1 MKEAIEKIAAED
13 GRFNPKALFF
23 VHNGLGK
30 VIEEFKN
37 AGGEAEDSQNHIS
50 GQDLARGLA
59 QLAAQK
65 WGRLA
70 RVVLTHWGVN
80 KTRDLGE
87 IVFLMIKNEW
97 MTAQET
103 DTIEDLRNHKSM
115 TSTLVQS
122 GPVQIF
128 RSMAGEIFCFLP
140 LFFCMHWVFLFI
152 KLFCPGYQNLYQ
164 FQSRQLQLD

>member
-1 MKEAIEKIAAED
+1 MREEIEKIAVDD
-13 GRFNPKALFF
+13 GRFDPKALFF
-23 VHNGLGK
+23 VHDGLGK
-30 VIEEFKN
+30 VIREFKD
-37 AGGEAEDSQNHIS
+37 AADEADAEDSLHHIS

-59 QLAAQK
+59 KLAAQK

-103 DTIEDLRNHKSM
+103 DSIDDFDNVYDFE
-115 TSTLVQS
+115 
-122 GPVQIF
+122 
-128 RSMAGEIFCFLP
+128 EIFEKQFK
-140 LFFCMHWVFLFI
+140 F
-152 KLFCPGYQNLYQ
+152 NLN
-164 FQSRQLQLD
+164 

>member
-1 MKEAIEKIAAED
+1 MKEAIEKIAIED
-13 GRFNPKALFF
+13 GRFSPKALFF

-30 VIEEFKN
+30 VIEEFKEAN
-37 AGGEAEDSQNHIS
+37 AETEDSLHHIS

-59 QLAAQK
+59 QLATQK

-87 IVFLMIKNEW
+87 IVFLMIKNQW

-103 DTIEDLRNHKSM
+103 DSIEDFDN
-115 TSTLVQS
+115 VYD
-122 GPVQIF
+122 F
-128 RSMAGEIFCFLP
+128 EEIFE
-140 LFFCMHWVFLFI
+140 
-152 KLFCPGYQNLYQ
+152 KQ
-164 FQSRQLQLD
+164 FKFN

>member
-1 MKEAIEKIAAED
+1 MREEIEKIAVDD

-23 VHNGLGK
+23 VHDGLGK
-30 VIEEFKN
+30 VIREIKD
-37 AGGEAEDSQNHIS
+37 AAAEAEDSSHHIS

-59 QLAAQK
+59 KLASQR

-103 DTIEDLRNHKSM
+103 DSIDDFDNVYDFE
-115 TSTLVQS
+115 
-122 GPVQIF
+122 
-128 RSMAGEIFCFLP
+128 E
-140 LFFCMHWVFLFI
+140 VFEKQF
-152 KLFCPGYQNLYQ
+152 KFNLN
-164 FQSRQLQLD
+164 

>member
-1 MKEAIEKIAAED
+1 MREAIEKIAADD

-30 VIEEFKN
+30 VIEEYKD
-37 AGGEAEDSQNHIS
+37 AEVEADAEDSTHHIS

-59 QLAAQK
+59 QIAAQR

-70 RVVLTHWGVN
+70 RVVLAHWGVN

-87 IVFLMIKNEW
+87 IVYLMIKNEW

-103 DTIEDLRNHKSM
+103 DTVEDFDN
-115 TSTLVQS
+115 VYD
-122 GPVQIF
+122 F
-128 RSMAGEIFCFLP
+128 EE
-140 LFFCMHWVFLFI
+140 VFE
-152 KLFCPGYQNLYQ
+152 KQ
-164 FQSRQLQLD
+164 FKFN

>member
-1 MKEAIEKIAAED
+1 MREEIEKIAVDD

-23 VHNGLGK
+23 VHDGLGK
-30 VIEEFKN
+30 VIREFKE
-37 AGGEAEDSQNHIS
+37 AEAEDSPHHIS

-103 DTIEDLRNHKSM
+103 DSIDDFDNVYDFE
-115 TSTLVQS
+115 
-122 GPVQIF
+122 
-128 RSMAGEIFCFLP
+128 E
-140 LFFCMHWVFLFI
+140 VFEKQF
-152 KLFCPGYQNLYQ
+152 KFNLN
-164 FQSRQLQLD
+164 